1 MELPASIPIR
11 EDGPIRPGLAPLSI
25 EKQTDCFKPVWR
37 LPLCDAQTIL
47 PRGLS
52 AADSFEGR
60 SDLLR
65 MRALH
70 PTTDP
75 SLCSIPLE
83 AFVRTILHFLKISRI
98 QQVLQSGKWGLGAGD
113 WGLGIGDWGLGI
125 GDWGL
130 GIGDWGLGRTRLGG
144 RGLRHLGVCLRG
156 VCACAMRVSC
166 RG

>member
-83 AFVRTILHFLKISRI
+83 AFVRTVLHFLKISRI
-98 QQVLQSGKWGLGAGD
+98 QQVLQSGKWGLGA
-113 WGLGIGDWGLGI
+113 
-125 GDWGL
+125 
-130 GIGDWGLGRTRLGG
+130 GDWGLGRTRLGG